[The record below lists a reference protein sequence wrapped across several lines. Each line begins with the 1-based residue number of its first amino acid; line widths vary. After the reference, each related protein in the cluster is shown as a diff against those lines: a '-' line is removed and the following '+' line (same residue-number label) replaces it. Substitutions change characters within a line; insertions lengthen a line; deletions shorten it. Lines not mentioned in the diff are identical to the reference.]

1 MTDKEIK
8 EKYDNYV
15 KRGRVSPK
23 ITSILEMKFVIEK
36 ADEKLRKAIE
46 REQIKNMSS
55 KPRISIVF

>member
-23 ITSILEMKFVIEK
+23 ITSILEMKLVIEK

-46 REQIKNMSS
+46 REQIKNMSG

>member
-15 KRGRVSPK
+15 KRERVSPK
-23 ITSILEMKFVIEK
+23 ITSILEMKLVIEK

>member
-23 ITSILEMKFVIEK
+23 ITSILEMKMVIEK

>member
-23 ITSILEMKFVIEK
+23 ITSILEMKLVIEK

>member
-23 ITSILEMKFVIEK
+23 ITSILEMKLAIEK

>member
-23 ITSILEMKFVIEK
+23 ITSILEMKLVIGK

-46 REQIKNMSS
+46 REQIKNMSG